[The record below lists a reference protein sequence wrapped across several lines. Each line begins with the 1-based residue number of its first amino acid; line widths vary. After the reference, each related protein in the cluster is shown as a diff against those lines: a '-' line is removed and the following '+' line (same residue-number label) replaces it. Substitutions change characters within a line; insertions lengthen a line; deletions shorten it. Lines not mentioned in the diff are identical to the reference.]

1 MAARSSRRGTPR
13 YHQIKSGVGWLRVG
27 CLAAMMGKNL
37 AAGMTEKLTKVFPL
51 FSTVYDGSDSVS
63 RSAFFAMMELRG
75 KVA

>member
-1 MAARSSRRGTPR
+1 
-13 YHQIKSGVGWLRVG
+13 
-27 CLAAMMGKNL
+27 MGKNL